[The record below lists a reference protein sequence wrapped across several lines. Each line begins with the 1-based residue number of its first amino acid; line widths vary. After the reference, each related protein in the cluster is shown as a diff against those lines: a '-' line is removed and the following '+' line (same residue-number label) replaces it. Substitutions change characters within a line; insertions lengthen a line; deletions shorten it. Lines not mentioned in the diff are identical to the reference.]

1 MKYCIIVPH
10 YKHEVLFEK
19 FLPALASLN
28 LPCIVVDDGSDEQSV
43 NTVQALLADYPD
55 FHLIRHQTNRG
66 KGASVITGC
75 YHASAMGFSHVLQL
89 DADGQHNID
98 DAQKLLDYSK
108 QHPDSFISG
117 QPYFDETAPFARKY
131 GRKITDFWVALET
144 LSLQIK
150 DGLCGFRVYPIK
162 QIERV
167 FDNYYLGPRMDFD
180 PELLV
185 KAVWAGID
193 LHFIQTKV
201 IYHENTVSHFHYL
214 KDNLMLIRLHVRL
227 IFGMLIRLPKL
238 LYVRL
243 SSLLGKS

>member
-28 LPCIVVDDGSDEQSV
+28 LPCIVVDDGSGEHSV
-43 NTVQALLADYPD
+43 ETVKKLLTDYPD
-55 FHLIRHQTNRG
+55 FHLVQHQTNRG

-89 DADGQHNID
+89 DADGQHNIN

-108 QHPDSFISG
+108 QHPDSFIS
-117 QPYFDETAPFARKY
+117 
-131 GRKITDFWVALET
+131 VALET
-144 LSLQIK
+144 LSFKIK

-227 IFGMLIRLPKL
+227 MFGMLIRLPKL

>member
-19 FLPALASLN
+19 FLPSLASLQ
-28 LPCIVVDDGSDEQSV
+28 LPCIVVDDGSGDTSV
-43 NTVQALLADYPD
+43 EKLKQLLAPYPN
-55 FHLIRHQTNRG
+55 FHLVLHQSNRG

-108 QHPDSFISG
+108 EHPTAFISG

-144 LSLQIK
+144 LSLKIK
-150 DGLCGFRVYPIK
+150 DGLCGFRVYPVK
-162 QIERV
+162 QIEHV

-193 LHFIQTKV
+193 LHFIPTKV
-201 IYHENTVSHFHYL
+201 IYHDDTVSHFHYL

-227 IFGMLIRLPKL
+227 MFGMVVRLPRL
-238 LYVRL
+238 LYARVKGL
-243 SSLLGKS
+243 FS